1 MRNTELTFIS
11 DLFQDGYIFVSFK
24 DNTVTFITDDDDE
37 HGILILEYPG
47 SMRKFLTKLAALNI
61 PDTTF
66 LVNIPRTAANAL
78 NFIK

>member
-1 MRNTELTFIS
+1 MKNTELTFIS

-47 SMRKFLTKLAALNI
+47 NMKKFLTKLAALNI
-61 PDTTF
+61 PENTF